1 MAAVLERPGPVLQPP
16 SPADELEMTRARRR
30 EGLLGQL
37 PAGPVD
43 RHRGVGVLVRIDP
56 DDDHLRCCLLIRGDA
71 PDRPVDTPEWGRL
84 PRSYEVTPVGPIHAR
99 RLADPM
105 EATPL
110 RADIEPTSQVAGQRQ
125 RDTHPSL
132 LFASCSGS
140 VARRRPSP
148 NRSSAR

>member
-16 SPADELEMTRARRR
+16 SPADELEMTCARRR

-84 PRSYEVTPVGPIHAR
+84 PRSYEVTPVGPIDAR
-99 RLADPM
+99 RPADPM
-105 EATPL
+105 EATPFRAGKQPRSQAAEL
-110 RADIEPTSQVAGQRQ
+110 RQG
-125 RDTHPSL
+125 DTHASL
-132 LFASCSGS
+132 PNGGS
-140 VARRRPSP
+140 ARRCEAPVTRD
-148 NRSSAR
+148 